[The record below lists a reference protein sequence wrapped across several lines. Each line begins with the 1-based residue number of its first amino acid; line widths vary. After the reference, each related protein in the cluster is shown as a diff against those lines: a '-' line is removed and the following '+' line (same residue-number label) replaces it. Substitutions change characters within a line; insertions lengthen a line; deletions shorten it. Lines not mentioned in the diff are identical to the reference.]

1 MNEMTTA
8 SENVCC
14 SPGCAAP
21 TAGNSADVNAPGANA
36 PVPLCDRH
44 LALAAEWAARR
55 FGVEDLLPS
64 PCLACGSRLGVLYPS
79 GWMCAVCEWVYGTVP
94 DAELPHSRVEVVY
107 YIRFRDRIK
116 IGTTGNLGQRMRTL
130 WHDEI
135 MALERGGRTRERV
148 RHEQFA
154 ADRIGGEWFRISP
167 ALTAH
172 VDQLRAGVDDPW
184 ELYALWVSEAIA
196 LRA

>member
-1 MNEMTTA
+1 
-8 SENVCC
+8 
-14 SPGCAAP
+14 
-21 TAGNSADVNAPGANA
+21 
-36 PVPLCDRH
+36 
-44 LALAAEWAARR
+44 
-55 FGVEDLLPS
+55 
-64 PCLACGSRLGVLYPS
+64 
-79 GWMCAVCEWVYGTVP
+79 MCAVCEWVYGTVP

-148 RHEQFA
+148 RHEHFA